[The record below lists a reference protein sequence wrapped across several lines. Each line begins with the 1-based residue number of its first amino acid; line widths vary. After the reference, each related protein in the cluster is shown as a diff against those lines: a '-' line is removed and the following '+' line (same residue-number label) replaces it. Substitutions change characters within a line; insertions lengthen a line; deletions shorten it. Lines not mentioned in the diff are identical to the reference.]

1 MTKSVTNQM
10 FRKLFYLIS
19 TLASNMPNTEDLDE
33 NEVEKT
39 PLYVQILL
47 PIAVI
52 SFSFCYGAGFG
63 PAIYTWSSELF
74 PPRYRLNV
82 HVTS

>member
-1 MTKSVTNQM
+1 
-10 FRKLFYLIS
+10 
-19 TLASNMPNTEDLDE
+19 MPNTEDLDE

-74 PPRYRLNV
+74 PPRYRFFSLPVSHLNKCYFKAIFQQ
-82 HVTS
+82 SKYIDLF

>member
-1 MTKSVTNQM
+1 M

-82 HVTS
+82 NVTT